1 MIAAILR
8 AQFIVMRRT
17 FGAGTAPSVIGA
29 VVWYGLWTFAA
40 AGAFS
45 YMAAT
50 PARDL
55 PRILSLLLA
64 GVCGYW
70 QLMPVI
76 SASMGSSL
84 DLRKLVAYPIP
95 QSRLFQVEI
104 LLRLAS
110 AAEMLLVLVAAGIG
124 LAINPATHSVAAI
137 AGALAVF
144 VLFNLLLASGVRS
157 LLERLLM
164 RRKVRELMV
173 LLTALLWVLPRFVM
187 MTGVRPKFAG
197 RAITAALAAGLPWGA
212 ATHAV
217 LGLFPAA
224 AWGSLAAWTFAAAGF
239 GRMQFGRNLRFDAAA
254 AQAAPRE
261 VQGVSFGDR
270 WFRLPS
276 RFLPD
281 PLGAMVEKELRTLSR
296 APTYR
301 NLFFMGFTF
310 GLLVWLP
317 MVIGRPGAAG
327 HRDSFMSGHFLTVV
341 SVYALT
347 LLGQVTYWNCFA
359 FDRSAA
365 AFWFIAPQPISTVL
379 IAKNIASQ
387 LPVYLEIAIL
397 TAISLALRLVTGW
410 GEVIEAFG
418 VVATCSIYMLAMGN
432 ITSIEYP
439 RGINP
444 ERVAHGGGGSGRFQ
458 SLILIFYPLAL
469 LPVALV
475 FLARYAF
482 DSEFVFRV
490 ALLIAAAVG
499 AVIYKFTLGSAAAAA
514 DRRRELILQTL
525 SAGEG
530 PVVT

>member
-17 FGAGTAPSVIGA
+17 LGSGVAPSVIGG
-29 VVWYGLWTFAA
+29 VVWYGLWTVAA

-50 PARDL
+50 PPVGL
-55 PRILSLLLA
+55 MRILTLLLA
-64 GVCGYW
+64 GVCAYW

-76 SASMGSSL
+76 SATMGSSL
-84 DLRKLVAYPIP
+84 DLRKLLAYPIP
-95 QSRLFQVEI
+95 TARLFYVEI
-104 LLRLAS
+104 LLRVAS
-110 AAEMLLVLVAAGIG
+110 GAEMLLVLIATGIG
-124 LAINPATHSVAAI
+124 LAVNPATHGAAAI
-137 AGALAVF
+137 AGSLAVF

-173 LLTALLWVLPRFVM
+173 LLMAMLWVLPRFIM

-197 RAITAALAAGLPWGA
+197 RVIPAAFATGLPWSA
-212 ATHAV
+212 AAHAA
-217 LGLFPAA
+217 LGLFPTVAWCSLGAWVLAA
-224 AWGSLAAWTFAAAGF
+224 AWF
-239 GRMQFGRNLRFDAAA
+239 GRMQFGRSLRFDAAA

-261 VQGVSFGDR
+261 IEGVSFGDR
-270 WFRLPS
+270 WFRMPS

-296 APTYR
+296 APTFR

-310 GLLVWLP
+310 GLLIWLP
-317 MVIGRPGAAG
+317 MVIGRSGTNA
-327 HRDSFMSGHFLTVV
+327 HRDSFMSAHFLTIV

-365 AFWFIAPQPISTVL
+365 AFWFVAPQPISTVL

-387 LPVYLEIAIL
+387 LPVYLEIVIL

-410 GEVIEAFG
+410 GQVVEAFG
-418 VVATCSIYMLAMGN
+418 VVVTCSIYMLAMGN
-432 ITSIEYP
+432 VTSLEYP

-444 ERVAHGGGGSGRFQ
+444 ERVAHGGGAGRFQ
-458 SLILIFYPLAL
+458 SLMLIFYPLAL
-469 LPVALV
+469 LPVALA

-482 DSEFVFRV
+482 DSELVFHV
-490 ALLIAAAVG
+490 ALLLVALGG
-499 AVIYKFTLGSAAAAA
+499 AVIYKFTLASAVATA
-514 DRRRELILQTL
+514 DRRRETILQTL
-525 SAGEG
+525 ASGEG
-530 PVVT
+530 PVAT